1 MNDVVLSAENVS
13 KSYRL
18 YRNNNSFQEAFS
30 SFLKSKKT
38 SPQEVFWALK
48 DVSFELKQGD
58 VLGIVGKNGAGKST
72 LLKILSE
79 VTPPTSGQITI
90 QGNVNALLE
99 VGTGFHPDLTGRENV
114 FLNGGILGMKKP
126 EVMALFDQIVDF
138 AEIAEFIDTPVKHY
152 SSGMYMRLAFAIA
165 IHLRFDILIL
175 DEILAVGD
183 ADFQKKCLQYVQ
195 NSIYEGKSV
204 IMCSHN
210 YLHLNNFCNKGV
222 VLQNGEN
229 MFSGTIQECLKFY
242 HKPSGLDQKKNT
254 EVNDDCNINLQHHP
268 NKTNTTDLGMTQ
280 FILQC
285 DHTCSIDMY
294 AGCHFSFEVAYH
306 HPEAF
311 KYLVFGF
318 VIKNS
323 FSQELIAVN
332 NLQLGIELKPTQS
345 DGIIKVEIPQLL
357 LYKEGVYTIDLFF
370 GNNQQVFDVILDAAQ
385 FNLKPQDVYQSGVLL
400 KDRINQYYQPDLKMK
415 CI

>member
-1 MNDVVLSAENVS
+1 MSDVVISAEHIS
-13 KSYRL
+13 KSYKL
-18 YRNNNSFQEAFS
+18 YHKQHSIQEVFS
-30 SFLKSKKT
+30 SFFGRRKATAK
-38 SPQEVFWALK
+38 EVFWALK
-48 DVSFELKQGD
+48 EVSFELKQGD

-79 VTPPTSGQITI
+79 VTPPTLGQITI

-126 EVMALFDQIVDF
+126 EITTLFDQIVDF
-138 AEIAEFIDTPVKHY
+138 AEISEFIDTPVKHY

-183 ADFQKKCLQYVQ
+183 ADFQKKCLQHIQ
-195 NSIYEGKSV
+195 SSIQEGKSV

-210 YLHLNNFCNKGV
+210 YLHLNNFCNKGL
-222 VLQNGEN
+222 VLQNGEKT
-229 MFSGTIQECLKFY
+229 FEGTIQDSLKFY
-242 HKPSGLDQKKNT
+242 HQQSGVVQTNSSNT
-254 EVNDDCNINLQHHP
+254 KACCVDLQRHS
-268 NKTNTTDLGMTQ
+268 NKTYTAHLGMTQ
-280 FILQC
+280 LTLQC
-285 DHTCSIDMY
+285 DHTCSLDMY
-294 AGCHFSFEVAYH
+294 AGCHFSIEIVYH
-306 HPEAF
+306 HPEVF

-323 FSQELIAVN
+323 FEQELLAVN
-332 NLQLGIELKPTQS
+332 NLQLGIELKPKQGT
-345 DGIIKVEIPQLL
+345 GTIEAEIPQLL
-357 LYKEGVYTIDLFF
+357 LYKEGVYSIDLFF
-370 GNNQQVFDVILDAAQ
+370 GDNQQVFDVIPEAVK
-385 FNLKPQDVYQSGVLL
+385 FNLKSRDVYQSGMLL
-400 KDRINQYYQPDLKMK
+400 RDRINQYYQPDLKMR